1 MKLRQ
6 KTLIVI
12 STAIASLIV
21 VLFITAS
28 MMLFYGC
35 QILEVDY
42 VCLDVARVLNVLDD
56 EMSNLSLKVKQ
67 DRIFAL
73 SKKLVYQ
80 NKLESNNINK
90 SGVTQIYLE
99 NAICRGKLHS
109 YSLDLVSVRKSC
121 KFINFNSVDNFGINQ
136 KLSFLLLLNQDLR
149 RDSTYGKK
157 EYYLPLQM
165 VLQRSICVSPV
176 NARGE
181 ILFSQEFDGSQQTEI
196 LISENFK
203 KYLPI
208 GDRLSVPLAVCPTF
222 RRKARGLKYGI
233 CSFLGGA
240 YPEFFGK
247 NISQQTGIIL
257 LPETHFPIA
266 YTPILDEIDSLNSLG
281 ELAYDINLNYL
292 GVNPPLTTPGRGSQL
307 TPNHSWEGK
316 SGFRRK
322 QIRTNSS
329 RGRKFFVCAPIRTR
343 YHTSFHQRHLNNN
356 ILIVG
361 RYLNDATIA
370 NLAEFTK
377 FSLTFSPWEI
387 NEVSKSASLQVRSD
401 FCNGDLSNSPK
412 IFRLSRGGFR
422 PNYFDNSQQI
432 HRQLKTSEI
441 ILQPLHCDRVNGYT
455 TVKHIYTQPAFI
467 LQKKVD
473 RIIRHHSPSFWGYFI
488 LSSVIVGLV
497 CAIVMLALREKLLV
511 SRISQLNKIVNKIAS
526 SGDLSIGVT
535 MPGDDELSSLAQTIN
550 QTLEALQHSQFECLD
565 SEERYRLMAENSTD
579 MISRHSPDGVFLYV
593 SPACHNLMGYS
604 PLEIVGTHPKQFF
617 APEDIKAIVKAY
629 YTIINHPV
637 TYTIAYRVLCQEG
650 KYIWFETTARTIRHP
665 ETGKVQEI
673 IAVSRDISDRKQ
685 REQELQESEAAIRRL
700 YEITSTPCQSTN
712 QNNSIIFCFHNRL
725 QKLLEMGCQKFGLEI
740 GVLSR
745 IEDNKYT
752 IVAAQTPDNSIL
764 KGEEFD
770 IEKTFIFTE
779 IAEEPICFESIQY
792 SGFCTSV
799 DTAFQIEA
807 YMGTSVIVGGSV
819 YGTLNFWSP
828 QALDEPL
835 KAVDKELLK
844 LMAQWISGELE
855 RQQTANDL
863 AKARDEALAA
873 TRAKSEFLATMSHEI
888 RTPMNA
894 VIGMTGL
901 LLDTPLNTDQKDF
914 VQTIRSSGETLLTLI
929 NDILDFSKIESSKLD
944 LETNPFDLQNCLEES
959 IDLLAAKAS
968 EKNLELV
975 YFIAPETPT
984 TIIGDI
990 TRVRQILV
998 NLLSNAVKFTSHGEV
1013 LVFVSSR
1020 RLEIEENS
1028 LEEGRRKKEEGR
1040 GKKEEGRRKEEEGKD
1055 NLRVKNSSEIDR
1067 CDIFPVH
1074 EIQFLVRDTGIGIPA
1089 TRMNRLFKSFSQVDS
1104 STSREYG
1111 GTGLGLVISKK
1122 LAEMMGGQMWV
1133 ESQGVVGGNP
1143 SANYK
1148 FLGEKLDFISE
1159 ESGSSFYFTIVTE
1172 CSIQTVK
1179 DKLIKTNSLDNDR
1192 QILRDKRILIV
1203 DDNRTNRKIL
1213 FKQTESWGIIVSTA
1227 ENATNALDLMAKNLK
1242 FDLAILDMQMP
1253 ETNGLTLA
1261 KKIRQNPNYRDL
1273 PLVTLTSFGKQE
1285 INNSHQLFT
1294 AIINKPV
1301 KQSQL
1306 YEVLLNI
1313 FSGKAIETRIPN
1325 NNSKWNSQTIPLLAE
1340 QLPLRILLAD
1350 DHLVN
1355 QKVALQILQRMG
1367 YRADVASN
1375 GLEVLEAVFSLPY
1388 DVVLMDVQMPLMDG
1402 LKAARRIRQEYENI
1416 PEHPQKVSQPRPRI
1430 IAMTANA
1437 MQGDREECI
1446 AAGMDD
1452 YISKPIRMEQLIEA
1466 LSKCKPFVS
1475 EGKETLSFSQS
1486 NLSPATYPD
1495 DNHIFTEQTILESK
1509 VIEGLKEVEALEEVI
1524 DIYLETSPELLENI
1538 NIAINQANPLILKN
1552 AAHSLKSISGTLG
1565 AMILYKIC
1573 QELEIMARLADESDN
1588 STPAEAIEIFS
1599 QVKVEYEKVINA
1611 LKIERQK

>member
-1 MKLRQ
+1 MFQQELQEFVVVCCIRAIGKDPMKLRQ

-12 STAIASLIV
+12 STAMASLIV

-28 MMLFYGC
+28 MILFYGC
-35 QILEVDY
+35 QNLEVDY
-42 VCLDVARVLNVLDD
+42 VYLDVARALNLLDD
-56 EMSNLSLKVKQ
+56 EMSNLSVKVKQ

-73 SKKLVYQ
+73 SKKLVDQ

-90 SGVTQIYLE
+90 
-99 NAICRGKLHS
+99 
-109 YSLDLVSVRKSC
+109 
-121 KFINFNSVDNFGINQ
+121 FIDFNSFDNFWINQ
-136 KLSFLLLLNQDLR
+136 KLNFLLLL
-149 RDSTYGKK
+149 
-157 EYYLPLQM
+157 
-165 VLQRSICVSPV
+165 

-196 LISENFK
+196 LISENLK

-208 GDRLSVPLAVCPTF
+208 
-222 RRKARGLKYGI
+222 
-233 CSFLGGA
+233 
-240 YPEFFGK
+240 GK

-257 LPETHFPIA
+257 LPETYLPIA
-266 YTPILDEIDSLNSLG
+266 DTPILNEIDSLNVLG
-281 ELAYDINLNYL
+281 ELVYDINLNYL
-292 GVNPPLTTPGRGSQL
+292 GVNPPLAPPPPRRGSQ
-307 TPNHSWEGK
+307 SDRVRKKER
-316 SGFRRK
+316 RRK
-322 QIRTNSS
+322 SR
-329 RGRKFFVCAPIRTR
+329 RGRKFFVCALIRTR
-343 YHTSFHQRHLNNN
+343 HHTSFHQRHLNNN

-361 RYLNDATIA
+361 CYLNDATIA
-370 NLAEFTK
+370 KLAELTK
-377 FSLTFSPWEI
+377 LSLTFSRWE
-387 NEVSKSASLQVRSD
+387 N
-401 FCNGDLSNSPK
+401 
-412 IFRLSRGGFR
+412 
-422 PNYFDNSQQI
+422 NSQQI
-432 HRQLKTSEI
+432 DRQLKTSEI
-441 ILQPLHCDRVNGYT
+441 VLEPLNSDRVNGYR
-455 TVKHIYTQPAFI
+455 TVKDIDTQPPLI
-467 LQKKVD
+467 LQREVD
-473 RIIRHHSPSFWGYFI
+473 RIIRHHSPSFWSYFI
-488 LSSVIVGLV
+488 FSSVIVGLV
-497 CAIVMLALREKLLV
+497 FGIVMLALREKLLV
-511 SRISQLNKIVNKIAS
+511 SRISKLNKIVNKIAS
-526 SGDLSIGVT
+526 SGDLSMRVP
-535 MPGDDELSSLAQTIN
+535 MPGDDELSNLAQTMN
-550 QTLEALQHSQFECLD
+550 KMLEALQHSQLESQD
-565 SEERYRLMAENSTD
+565 NEERYRLMAENSTD

-593 SPACHNLMGYS
+593 SPACRNLMGYS
-604 PLEIVGTHPKQFF
+604 PLEIVGTHPKEFF
-617 APEDIKAIVKAY
+617 ASEDIKAIAKAY
-629 YTIINHPV
+629 HTIINNPV
-637 TYTIAYRVLCQEG
+637 TYTIAYRVLCQKG
-650 KYIWFETTARTIRHP
+650 KYIWFETTARTIRDP

-700 YEITSTPCQSTN
+700 YEITSTPCQGTN
-712 QNNSIIFCFHNRL
+712 QDNRIIFCFYDRL

-752 IVAAQTPDNSIL
+752 IVAAKTPDNSIL

-770 IEKTFIFTE
+770 LEKTFIFTA
-779 IAEEPICFESIQY
+779 IAEDPICFESIQY
-792 SGFCTSV
+792 SGFCITV
-799 DTAFQIEA
+799 DMAFQIEA
-807 YMGTSVIVGGSV
+807 YMGTSVMVGGSV

-828 QALDEPL
+828 KALNEPL

-844 LMAQWISGELE
+844 LMAQWIGGELE

-901 LLDTPLNTDQKDF
+901 LLDTPLKTDQKDF

-929 NDILDFSKIESSKLD
+929 NDILDFSKIESEKLD
-944 LETNPFDLQNCLEES
+944 LEANPFDLQHCLEES
-959 IDLLAAKAS
+959 VDLLAAKAS

-975 YFIAPETPT
+975 YFISPETPT

-998 NLLSNAVKFTSHGEV
+998 NLLSNAVKFTSNGEV
-1013 LVFVSSR
+1013 LVSVSSR
-1020 RLEIEENS
+1020 RLEAEENS
-1028 LEEGRRKKEEGR
+1028 Q
-1040 GKKEEGRRKEEEGKD
+1040 
-1055 NLRVKNSSEIDR
+1055 NLKAKNSSEFDN
-1067 CDIFPVH
+1067 CDIFPVY
-1074 EIQFLVRDTGIGIPA
+1074 EIQFSVRDTGIGIPA

-1104 STSREYG
+1104 STSRKYG
-1111 GTGLGLVISKK
+1111 GTGLGLVISKR

-1133 ESQGVVGGNP
+1133 ESMGAVGGNP
-1143 SANYK
+1143 PAGYK
-1148 FLGEKLDFISE
+1148 FLDEKLEYINE
-1159 ESGSSFYFTIVTE
+1159 KLGSNFYFTIVTE
-1172 CSIQTVK
+1172 CSIKTVK
-1179 DKLIKTNSLDNDR
+1179 DQLIQTNYLDNNR
-1192 QILRDKRILIV
+1192 HSLIDKKILIV
-1203 DDNRTNRKIL
+1203 DDNTTNRKIL
-1213 FKQTESWGIIVSTA
+1213 LKQTESWGMVVSTA
-1227 ENATNALDLMAKNLK
+1227 ENATHALDLMTKKYK
-1242 FDLAILDMQMP
+1242 FDLAIIDMQMP
-1253 ETNGLTLA
+1253 EIDGLTLA
-1261 KKIRQNPNYRDL
+1261 NKIRQNPMYRDL
-1273 PLVTLTSFGKQE
+1273 PLVILTSFRRQE
-1285 INNSHQLFT
+1285 INDFYQLFA

-1306 YEVLLNI
+1306 YEILLNI
-1313 FSGKAIETRIPN
+1313 FSGKGIEIRITN

-1402 LKAARRIRQEYENI
+1402 LEAARRIRQKYENI
-1416 PEHPQKVSQPRPRI
+1416 TEHPEKVSQRRPRI

-1466 LSKCKPFVS
+1466 LSKAKSVVS
-1475 EGKETLSFSQS
+1475 EGKEKLTFPQS
-1486 NLSPATYPD
+1486 NLSPATVPD

-1509 VIEGLKEVEALEEVI
+1509 VIEELKEVEALDEVI
-1524 DIYLETSPELLENI
+1524 DIYLDTSPELLENI
-1538 NIAINQANPLILKN
+1538 NIAINQADPLILKN

-1573 QELEIMARLADESDN
+1573 QELEIMARLAYESEN

-1599 QVKVEYEKVINA
+1599 QVKVEYEKVIAA